1 MITRRSFNRSL
12 ALAGVAGGA
21 VGWSVYPAAAHQESG
36 DKVSLQDLAKQGPL
50 GDVVLGSPDAKV
62 TIVEYASLTC
72 SHCATFHGEVFPALK
87 TKYIDTGKVRYTLR
101 EFPLD
106 SLSAAGFVLS
116 RCGGNDKYY
125 AIAGMLFG
133 SQKAWLV
140 EKPLEP
146 LQQLMAQAGF
156 SKEKFESCLTDQKL
170 LDGIIATRDQAAK
183 LFNIDSTPTFFINGE
198 RLVGGQPLSVFEEKI
213 DALLK

>member
-1 MITRRSFNRSL
+1 MITRRSFNRFL
-12 ALAGVAGGA
+12 TMAGVAGGA
-21 VGWSVYPAAAHQESG
+21 VGWSAYPAAAHQESG
-36 DKVSLQDLAKQGPL
+36 DKVSLEDLAKQGPL

-72 SHCATFHGEVFPALK
+72 SHCATFHSTVFPGLK
-87 TKYIDTGKVRYTLR
+87 TKYIDTGKVRFMLR

-106 SLSAAGFVLS
+106 SLAAAGFVLS
-116 RCGGNDKYY
+116 RCAGNDKYY
-125 AIAGMLFG
+125 AITGMLFD

-156 SKEKFESCLTDQKL
+156 SKEKFESCLMDQKL
-170 LDGIIATRDQAAK
+170 LDGVIATRDQAAK

-198 RLVGGQPLSVFEEKI
+198 RLIGGSEL
-213 DALLK
+213 